1 MNDSIDHGYVR
12 AVALDR
18 LRTKLQDDG
27 FPADVTIHLADLLNV
42 YSDNEGEVDL
52 KTVQPIQK
60 KLLEALGKMPSIE
73 DQEVEE

>member
-18 LRTKLQDDG
+18 LRTRLQDDG
-27 FPADVTIHLADLLNV
+27 FPADVTIYLADLLNV
-42 YSDNEGEVDL
+42 YSDNEGEVEL